1 MKIQK
6 LKKNLST
13 SGLRLTI
20 TQTARQTHDQAG
32 EIVTD

>member
-6 LKKNLST
+6 LKKKLST
-13 SGLRLTI
+13 SGIRLTI